1 MAPKDGAS
9 KKQKHAKLQ
18 NCTALQHRPDPSVA
32 CFALHP
38 REKFVAIAVS
48 DIVRIGNPRHSPK
61 KVTAAIF
68 NNNSSLVVFADKFGD
83 VLTAKLQPKQSAPT
97 SGPAAPLL
105 GHLCSIVTSLAFS
118 LDGKQLGAHSI
129 QSICMGHEVF
139 AKCCSFGCHQ
149 NGSQP
154 VLLSGG
160 GDSTIRS
167 WRYLSGQQLDCFTC
181 TTHDAPPGSLQETAP
196 VSSPTATSADGGVP
210 PASAVAQGDAA
221 KHDLGDDDD
230 DAQVSKEAADEADH
244 AETNGAAADVSGDDM
259 DAEDMHLHEEGN
271 SQGVTAAGEVSSQ
284 PAVLS
289 ISIAPDGCTVAA
301 AVEGRDTVLILHCN
315 SSSGELS
322 QQQEVQLP
330 GVSLPTQ
337 VQFDSEGKLW
347 VVGGPLSGSTNAA
360 CIGVAICIGT
370 GSDKQWQHDKEAISD
385 AARASLEQRQC
396 NAQQSG
402 PSAAACQQQVNQQL
416 RKRIYSNKEREARKK
431 NRNDLKA

>member
-48 DIVRIGNPRHSPK
+48 DIVRIGNPRQSPSEAHFVQRHAAPIRAIAFDATGKYFLSAGDEKLVKVWDTTSWSLLQTVHSPK
-61 KVTAAIF
+61 K
-68 NNNSSLVVFADKFGD
+68 
-83 VLTAKLQPKQSAPT
+83 
-97 SGPAAPLL
+97 
-105 GHLCSIVTSLAFS
+105 
-118 LDGKQLGAHSI
+118 
-129 QSICMGHEVF
+129 
-139 AKCCSFGCHQ
+139 